1 MTTRIRIAVSV
12 LAAVLVSGFGL
23 MAAPDGG
30 EKVPLTAREKA
41 VHVWNRLGFGPR
53 PGDVDAVLQMG
64 VNAWI
69 EQQLF
74 PGRITDVTVQAKLAK
89 LPTLRMSTE
98 DLFNNFERPLRDARQ
113 ERKRELAAKGD
124 TGEIAD
130 ADIEK
135 MREAIPPEKRPR
147 RIIEEL
153 SAARVLRAVYS
164 ERQLNE
170 VIVDFWMNHFNVYA
184 AKGLDRIFVTSFEE
198 DVVRPRVWGRF
209 DDLLLAT
216 AKSPAMLFYLDNAQ
230 SAADENHRPLPP
242 MRGGPWRARFAGP
255 AGPSAPA
262 KKKMPSGLNENY
274 ARELMELHTL
284 GVDGG
289 YTQRDVTEL
298 ARVLTGWSIERQGGG
313 FLFRP
318 LLHDVGEKTVL
329 GIRFPAGGSM
339 EEGERAIR
347 ILAHHPAT
355 ARHIATQLCQR
366 LVADD
371 PPKELVARVAQRFL
385 ATDGD
390 LRETVRAIVES
401 REFFDPKF
409 YRAKVKS
416 PFEYAVSAV
425 RAAGGETDG
434 ALPLVRAIAQMGEPL
449 YLCQPP
455 TGYSDASSA
464 WVNTGALVA
473 RLNFALDVA
482 GNKLPGTGIDAERL
496 VADIDSSNAE
506 RSIQSLARTL
516 TGWDL

>member
-1 MTTRIRIAVSV
+1 DNWQSIAPNSLPV
-12 LAAVLVSGFGL
+12 AF
-23 MAAPDGG
+23 
-30 EKVPLTAREKA
+30 AR
-41 VHVWNRLGFGPR
+41 R
-53 PGDVDAVLQMG
+53 P
-64 VNAWI
+64 
-69 EQQLF
+69 
-74 PGRITDVTVQAKLAK
+74 QAK
-89 LPTLRMSTE
+89 R
-98 DLFNNFERPLRDARQ
+98 RP
-113 ERKRELAAKGD
+113 E
-124 TGEIAD
+124 
-130 ADIEK
+130 
-135 MREAIPPEKRPR
+135 
-147 RIIEEL
+147 
-153 SAARVLRAVYS
+153 
-164 ERQLNE
+164 
-170 VIVDFWMNHFNVYA
+170 
-184 AKGLDRIFVTSFEE
+184 
-198 DVVRPRVWGRF
+198 
-209 DDLLLAT
+209 
-216 AKSPAMLFYLDNAQ
+216 
-230 SAADENHRPLPP
+230 
-242 MRGGPWRARFAGP
+242 
-255 AGPSAPA
+255 
-262 KKKMPSGLNENY
+262 GLNENY

-318 LLHDVGEKTVL
+318 LLHDAGEKTVL
-329 GIRFPAGGSM
+329 GIRFPAGGGM

-434 ALPLVRAIAQMGEPL
+434 ALPMVRAIAQMGEPL

-482 GNKLPGTGIDAERL
+482 GNKLPGTGIDAGRL
-496 VADIDSSNAE
+496 VPELDSSDAE

-516 TGWDL
+516 TGWDLSDETRETIAKRLADEAKENVPAETRLPLIAGLILGSPEFQKQ